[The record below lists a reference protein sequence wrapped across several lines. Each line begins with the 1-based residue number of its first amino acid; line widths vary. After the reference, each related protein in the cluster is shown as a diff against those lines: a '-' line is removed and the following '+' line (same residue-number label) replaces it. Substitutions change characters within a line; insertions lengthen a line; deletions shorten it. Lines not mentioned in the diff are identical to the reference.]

1 MSESIL
7 TQASNIYEQQAH
19 NRQMTWLL
27 IVMVCSMPEV
37 LSLLRTSNI
46 LKPDIFNELL
56 HLRISFEEL
65 LLLYLLKILLYF
77 FGTI

>member
-19 NRQMTWLL
+19 YRRMTWLL
-27 IVMVCSMPEV
+27 IVTFCSMPEV

-46 LKPDIFNELL
+46 LKPDIFNDLL
-56 HLRISFEEL
+56 HLRVSFEEL
-65 LLLYLLKILLYF
+65 FPLY
-77 FGTI
+77 